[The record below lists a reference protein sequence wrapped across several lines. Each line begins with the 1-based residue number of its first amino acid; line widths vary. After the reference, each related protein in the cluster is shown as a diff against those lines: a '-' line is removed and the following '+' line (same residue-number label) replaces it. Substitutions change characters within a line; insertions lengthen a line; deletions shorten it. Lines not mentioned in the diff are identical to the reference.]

1 MKYLLLS
8 FIAWLYAA
16 STLTAQDPARF
27 AKEISEQTQ
36 RLPQGK
42 KCNIVFTGSSS
53 IRLWADLQ
61 ERFPQTAL
69 VNTGF
74 GGSHMS
80 DLLHFAQE
88 CVIRFQP
95 GKVFIYEGDNDT
107 ADGEKAEAI
116 IREADALVT
125 LLRKHL
131 PRKTRIYFI
140 SPKPSP
146 SRWHLKAAYENI
158 NSAFAAFC
166 KTKKR
171 VTFIDVWTPM
181 LDERGVVRS
190 ELFLEDRLHMNAKGY
205 DIWQRVIQQFL

>member
-1 MKYLLLS
+1 MNKRLTLL
-8 FIAWLYAA
+8 IALLCCTGLLW
-16 STLTAQDPARF
+16 AQDPVRF
-27 AKEISEQTQ
+27 AREIAEQEHA
-36 RLPQGK
+36 LPADK

-53 IRLWADLQ
+53 IRLWSDLQ
-61 ERFPQTAL
+61 ARFPGTPL

-80 DLLHFAQE
+80 DLLHYAQE

-95 GKVFIYEGDNDT
+95 EKVFIYEGDNDT

-116 IREADALVT
+116 VKEAQALVA

-131 PRKTRIYFI
+131 SRKTRIYFI

-146 SRWHLKAAYENI
+146 SRWHLKAEYEKM
-158 NSAFAAFC
+158 NSALAAFC
-166 KTKKR
+166 KTQKR

-205 DIWQRVIQQFL
+205 DIWQKVIQKFL